1 MQANKAEYSLSAFSG
16 VIAAT
21 LAANAV
27 IAAWRNPPTLAD
39 GSVNVKH
46 QKIRLINAYMAILP
60 TATAQ
65 EIGVQARLISLFGS
79 GPADFTGGTDLSNPA
94 APAYRLIGP
103 DPGGRDRNPAA
114 TGPAVVLQSGNV
126 RIATTVALTEP
137 AGTSTKEAFPFKFNG
152 ANTSATPGDFTS
164 ASFAWLPSFE
174 AIDMGKGLV
183 LPPGTGFCIQNG
195 PVAFGAATTARL
207 WLEVLWSEQ

>member
-1 MQANKAEYSLSAFSG
+1 MQANKAEYSLSAPSG
-16 VIAAT
+16 VLAAG

-27 IAAWRNPPTLAD
+27 IFAWRNPPTLAD

-46 QKIRLINAYMAILP
+46 QKIRLLNVYLQAL
-60 TATAQ
+60 TSNTAQ
-65 EIGVQARLISLFGS
+65 EISIQARLISLFGS
-79 GPADFTGGTDLSNPA
+79 GPADFSGGTDLSNPA

-152 ANTSATPGDFTS
+152 ANMAVTIGDFTS
-164 ASFAWLPSFE
+164 ASFQWLPSFE
-174 AIDMGKGLV
+174 GIDMGKGLV
-183 LPPGTGFCIQNG
+183 MPPGTGFCVQNG
-195 PVAFGAATTARL
+195 LVALQGTNTARL
-207 WLEVLWSEQ
+207 FVEAFWSEQ